1 MSLKRDTS
9 MCPGCSCCWLVERRN
24 GGVNYRLPQIRVAM
38 RAALVVMG
46 YSEGFREILTAAVSG
61 IR

>member
-1 MSLKRDTS
+1 
-9 MCPGCSCCWLVERRN
+9 MCPGCSYCWLVERRN

-38 RAALVVMG
+38 RVALVVTG
-46 YSEGFREILTAAVSG
+46 CSEGFREILTAAVSG